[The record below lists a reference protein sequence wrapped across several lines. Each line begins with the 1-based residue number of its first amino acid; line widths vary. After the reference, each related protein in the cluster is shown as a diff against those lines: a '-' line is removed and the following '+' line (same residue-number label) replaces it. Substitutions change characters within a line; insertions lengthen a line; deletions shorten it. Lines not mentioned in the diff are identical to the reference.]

1 MERSTKK
8 FGKSSKTAELSQT
21 QDLGNNMTP
30 SQWHAAAQELLENT
44 ALTHR
49 RASR

>member
-1 MERSTKK
+1 MDRSTKK
-8 FGKSSKTAELSQT
+8 FGKSSKTLDLSET
-21 QDLGNNMTP
+21 QEVGNNMTP